1 MTETM
6 EYWAVEELGESERSN
21 LHACEG
27 KLSYNFRDLRFLHQ
41 ALTHSSIKTL
51 ENPSNERLEFL
62 GDSVLGL
69 VMTEFLYNFFQQHNE
84 GDLTQIKS
92 VVVSTNVLAAESQRL
107 GLGEHYNVGKG
118 VTRRKKLPNSLLA
131 NVFEAVVAAI
141 YKDGGL
147 EPARRFILR
156 NVYHQVLNVASDRHQ
171 LNYKSL
177 LQQWAQKVLS
187 LTPTYRVI
195 SEKGPDHLKS
205 FEGVGVVGDKRYAI
219 GTGPAKK
226 EAEQDAARKTLKMLD
241 ETEAVAVEKK

>member
-6 EYWAVEELGESERSN
+6 EYWAAEELAESELRN
-21 LHACEG
+21 LHECET
-27 KLSYNFRDLRFLHQ
+27 KISYKFRDLRFLHQ

-51 ENPSNERLEFL
+51 DNPSNERLEFL

-69 VMTEFLYNFFQQHNE
+69 VMTEFLYNFFQHHDE
-84 GDLTQIKS
+84 GELTQIKS
-92 VVVSTNVLAAESQRL
+92 VVVSTNILASESQRL

-141 YKDGGL
+141 YKDRGL

-156 NVYHQVLNVASDRHQ
+156 NVYHQVLNVASDRHHR
-171 LNYKSL
+171 NYKSL
-177 LQQWAQKVLS
+177 LQQWAQRVLS
-187 LTPTYRVI
+187 LTPTYRVV

-205 FEGVGVVGDKRYAI
+205 FEVVAVVGDKRYAI
-219 GTGPAKK
+219 GTGAAKK
-226 EAEQDAARKTLKMLD
+226 EAEQEAARKTLKLLD
-241 ETEAVAVEKK
+241 EAEAPTVETK